1 MDTVPPSPTQCTC
14 ISTSASS
21 DGVIAVGVLGGIWLI
36 LLTVTVIVH
45 VYYFLRFVF
54 NALLMIGLEYLL
66 FHNLECKVLLLPNK
80 QS

>member
-1 MDTVPPSPTQCTC
+1 MNTVPPSPTQCTC